1 MLPVCSQERLIGV
14 ISMGFHEPLP
24 EPVDEQL
31 DWVQALVNQA
41 AAALSNAQLYQQ
53 LETQA
58 AELSRAYNELQEID
72 CLRAQLVQNVG
83 HELRTPLSLIKG
95 YVELLVSGD
104 LGHVA
109 SSQQAALK
117 IIRERTATL
126 ARLIHNLMMLQSVPR
141 EALAI
146 APVSIIEIVQQ
157 VLVEF
162 RHSAEEARIVF
173 REEFP
178 SELPLTLG
186 DRERLELALGHLVD
200 NAIKFSPG
208 GGTVTLRAWAD
219 EEMVYVSVT
228 DEGIGISID
237 SLGRIFERFYQV
249 DGSTR
254 RRFGGM
260 GIGLALVW
268 EIVELHDG
276 EVQVESEPGKG
287 SVFTVSL
294 PRADVS

>member
-1 MLPVCSQERLIGV
+1 M
-14 ISMGFHEPLP
+14 
-24 EPVDEQL
+24 
-31 DWVQALVNQA
+31 
-41 AAALSNAQLYQQ
+41 
-53 LETQA
+53 
-58 AELSRAYNELQEID
+58 
-72 CLRAQLVQNVG
+72 
-83 HELRTPLSLIKG
+83 
-95 YVELLVSGD
+95 
-104 LGHVA
+104 
-109 SSQQAALK
+109 
-117 IIRERTATL
+117 
-126 ARLIHNLMMLQSVPR
+126 
-141 EALAI
+141 
-146 APVSIIEIVQQ
+146 
-157 VLVEF
+157 LVEF
-162 RHSAEEARIVF
+162 RHSAEAARIVF

-178 SELPLTLG
+178 SELPLMLG

-208 GGTVTLRAWAD
+208 GGAVTLRAWAD
-219 EEMVYVSVT
+219 EKMVYVSVT

-268 EIVELHDG
+268 EIVELHEG